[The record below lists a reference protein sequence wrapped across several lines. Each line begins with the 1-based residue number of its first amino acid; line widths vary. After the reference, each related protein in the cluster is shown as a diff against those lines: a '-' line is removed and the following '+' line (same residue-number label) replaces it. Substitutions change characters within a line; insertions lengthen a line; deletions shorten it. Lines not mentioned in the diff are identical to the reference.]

1 MGILLIVPS
10 DDHEKRALDIFE
22 RLLEK
27 AENGVHNLLLSVEG
41 IGGTVVAEFHFAQNE
56 LGFMA
61 SEEQGMSFCDLLAI
75 AVSGAHP
82 CGFVMR
88 SSTGDGES
96 VCGWAFREGDPI
108 PLNRAEIFN
117 AYCHNPFSGE
127 ITSPEPGISYSDAP
141 VIHI

>member
-1 MGILLIVPS
+1 MSAGPWRHQRSHRHRPPWFVSGRRLGRGGVV
-10 DDHEKRALDIFE
+10 RE
-22 RLLEK
+22 RY
-27 AENGVHNLLLSVEG
+27 GVLGV
-41 IGGTVVAEFHFAQNE
+41 VVAEFH
-56 LGFMA
+56 L
-61 SEEQGMSFCDLLAI
+61 
-75 AVSGAHP
+75 